1 MEKIE
6 KIKFG
11 VLGGGYSNEKNI
23 SLKSAKA
30 VNEVFFNEGLKSKLI
45 EIHDKTQLFSKS
57 TYKSLDF
64 VFILIHGAGGEDGE
78 LQNFFEEICLNY
90 SGSNSSACEKTFDK
104 NSSKK
109 YLSKEILTPKQYD
122 WDDSKKILIGQDKK
136 TKKIVIKPTKEGSSI
151 GVSIVENDTQ
161 QIEEGIREAKKYG
174 QFMIEEFIEGKEITV
189 AMVGEDIFPAVEII
203 PDDGFYDFNSK
214 YNSKNTS
221 YEKAIFEPSR
231 EKELIEYSKT
241 INKDFGCTGWSR
253 IDLIDDGKGFY
264 FLELNTVPGMTDS
277 SLVPKAAS
285 FAGVE
290 FNQLVMKI
298 VQSSLDKKD
307 IKM

>member
-1 MEKIE
+1 M
-6 KIKFG
+6 
-11 VLGGGYSNEKNI
+11 
-23 SLKSAKA
+23 
-30 VNEVFFNEGLKSKLI
+30 
-45 EIHDKTQLFSKS
+45 
-57 TYKSLDF
+57 
-64 VFILIHGAGGEDGE
+64 
-78 LQNFFEEICLNY
+78 
-90 SGSNSSACEKTFDK
+90 
-104 NSSKK
+104 
-109 YLSKEILTPKQYD
+109 
-122 WDDSKKILIGQDKK
+122 
-136 TKKIVIKPTKEGSSI
+136 
-151 GVSIVENDTQ
+151 SIVENDTQ

-189 AMVGEDIFPAVEII
+189 AMVGEHIFPAVEII

-231 EKELIEYSKT
+231 EKELIKYSKT

-290 FNQLVMKI
+290 FNQLVIKI

>member
-1 MEKIE
+1 M
-6 KIKFG
+6 
-11 VLGGGYSNEKNI
+11 
-23 SLKSAKA
+23 
-30 VNEVFFNEGLKSKLI
+30 
-45 EIHDKTQLFSKS
+45 
-57 TYKSLDF
+57 
-64 VFILIHGAGGEDGE
+64 
-78 LQNFFEEICLNY
+78 
-90 SGSNSSACEKTFDK
+90 
-104 NSSKK
+104 
-109 YLSKEILTPKQYD
+109 
-122 WDDSKKILIGQDKK
+122 
-136 TKKIVIKPTKEGSSI
+136 
-151 GVSIVENDTQ
+151 SIVENDTQ

-189 AMVGEDIFPAVEII
+189 AMVGDDIFPAVEII

-231 EKELIEYSKT
+231 EKELIKYSKI

-253 IDLIDDGKGFY
+253 IDLIDDGKEFY
-264 FLELNTVPGMTDS
+264 FLELNTVPGMTNS

-290 FNQLVMKI
+290 FNQLVIKI